1 MLKKSIIKHITQGAL
16 TKNNMGFY
24 ILLGSHH
31 TYYIYNEQKYAHACI
46 YESFNL
52 PLWDSIKRLYYEQ
65 LYIRTE
71 NESARL

>member
-1 MLKKSIIKHITQGAL
+1 MQGAL

-24 ILLGSHH
+24 ILLGSHY

-52 PLWDSIKRLYYEQ
+52 PLWDKQ
-65 LYIRTE
+65 
-71 NESARL
+71 